1 MENCKFGLND
11 HKPFLGNKEKY
22 RYSESHKLN
31 FVHNNIDS
39 YKNNKLLFHKPTEYE
54 TQQHHH
60 HEHSCYHDHGIGGHT
75 HDHRG
80 TDKKVLKWALSI
92 TLITMF
98 LEFFYGFLSNSL
110 ALISD
115 AIHMFTHS
123 FALIISLVAIIIAS
137 KKAPLSKTFGF
148 YRIEVLAAFINGIT
162 IILSIAWIIYEAIE
176 RFFNPQMIDIK
187 TAIIVAVFG
196 LVINII
202 TGVILMQGDKN
213 NINLKSAFVHM
224 LSDALSSVAII
235 LGYVVIYFTQWYF
248 IDIILA
254 VIVAGVITKWA
265 IDILKNSINTLME
278 SSPLDIDEVKIFIE
292 KHDEVLE
299 LHDIHIWEITQYMY
313 NMTAHVKI
321 DKKSLE
327 NYEQLLYEI
336 NHELKEKYKIVH
348 TTFQFEWE

>member
-11 HKPFLGNKEKY
+11 HKPFLN
-22 RYSESHKLN
+22 
-31 FVHNNIDS
+31 D
-39 YKNNKLLFHKPTEYE
+39 KND
-54 TQQHHH
+54 HH
-60 HEHSCYHDHGIGGHT
+60 HEHHHHHNESCSHAHDHEHEHGHS

-92 TLITMF
+92 TLVTMF

-137 KKAPLSKTFGF
+137 KKAPISKTFGF
-148 YRIEVLAAFINGIT
+148 YRIEVLAAFVNGIT
-162 IILSIAWIIYEAIE
+162 IILSIVWIIYEAVL
-176 RFFNPQMIDIK
+176 RFFNPQIIDIK
-187 TAIIVAVFG
+187 TAMIVAFIG
-196 LVINII
+196 LVINIV
-202 TGVILMQGDKN
+202 TGVILMQGDKD

-235 LGYVVIYFTQWYF
+235 IGYVVIYFTQWYF
-248 IDIILA
+248 VDIILA
-254 VIVAGVITKWA
+254 VIVACVIAKWA
-265 IDILKNSINTLME
+265 MDILKNSVNTLME
-278 SSPLDIDEVKIFIE
+278 SSPLDITEVKEFIE
-292 KHDEVLE
+292 RHHEVLE
-299 LHDIHIWEITQYMY
+299 LHDVHIWEITQDMY

-327 NYEQLLYEI
+327 NYEQLLHEI